1 MLSLQNLIENVIG
14 GTNRRDLSNILQ
26 MSKTFELILDL
37 IKRQDVVVS
46 DHGYDELAEDD
57 IFVRDILRGASEGT
71 IIEEYPDYPKGP
83 CVLVLQRDSRSK
95 PIHVVW
101 GIPKGATSPAVL
113 VTAYRPDPER
123 WSDDFL
129 RRKQ

>member
-1 MLSLQNLIENVIG
+1 
-14 GTNRRDLSNILQ
+14 

-37 IKRQDVVVS
+37 IRRQDVVVS

-57 IFVRDILRGASEGT
+57 IVIRDILTGASEARV
-71 IIEEYPDYPKGP
+71 IEDYPDFPKGP
-83 CVLVLQRDSRSK
+83 CVLVLQKDSKAK

-113 VTAYRPDPER
+113 VTGYRPDPER